1 MRDIYKEKQ
10 LNLGSFYLA
19 FPLRL
24 GYDGCRKTPIICMYA
39 FKSVYHAIHM
49 RKRARMPESLEM
61 ELNALCAGDI
71 VFATAPFEM
80 FNSGGRFIK
89 AKSPFKMTFVL
100 ACCNGFHSYLPD
112 EKAFATV
119 TKSTPAG
126 IPRVPP
132 RRLPKTM

>member
-1 MRDIYKEKQ
+1 
-10 LNLGSFYLA
+10 
-19 FPLRL
+19 
-24 GYDGCRKTPIICMYA
+24 MYA

-112 EKAFATV
+112 EKAFDYDRYEVNA
-119 TKSTPAG
+119 
-126 IPRVPP
+126 
-132 RRLPKTM
+132 RRYPKGAAEEVAQNNVNMLHQLKEEQTHV